1 MQIQKPVWFYAGIG
15 ALGLF
20 GLSLCGGNSLRFAV
34 LLALVGGIL
43 GALLPRILV
52 ERKRKKV
59 IRMITMDMADY
70 LTSVSLLMT
79 AGLTLWE
86 ALRRSLEGNDRKR
99 PLFREIHA
107 AFESYDNGN
116 TVDPVEA
123 FEQMAAKLSIPAIST
138 FVCALVQNHKKGN
151 DEIAAL
157 FMDLS
162 VQCRNERRMLAVKLS
177 DEATT
182 LLLLPATIS
191 LIVMMIVL
199 IAPAILQL
207 VEI

>member
-1 MQIQKPVWFYAGIG
+1 MKKRKTPWLYALVG

-20 GLSLCGGNSLRFAV
+20 CLSLCGGNSLKFAIF
-34 LLALVGGIL
+34 LALMGGSL
-43 GALLPRILV
+43 GLLLPRIMA
-52 ERKRKKV
+52 ERQRKK
-59 IRMITMDMADY
+59 IARMITMDMADY

-86 ALRRSLEGNDRKR
+86 ALRRSLEGNDLNR
-99 PLFREIHA
+99 PLFHEIA
-107 AFESYDNGN
+107 SAFESYDNGN

-123 FEQMAAKLSIPAIST
+123 FEQMAADLSIPAIST
-138 FVCALVQNHKKGN
+138 FVCALVQNHKKGSQ
-151 DEIAAL
+151 EIAGL

-191 LIVMMIVL
+191 LIVMMLVL

-207 VEI
+207 VQI